1 VESKL
6 TNQDY
11 VGLGDEQALDDFMQR
26 VKNYRE
32 VYQTINDYEYQ
43 VILTKGLEG
52 SQPFGL
58 GVRTGFIK
66 GIGI

>member
-58 GVRTGFIK
+58 GVRPGFIK